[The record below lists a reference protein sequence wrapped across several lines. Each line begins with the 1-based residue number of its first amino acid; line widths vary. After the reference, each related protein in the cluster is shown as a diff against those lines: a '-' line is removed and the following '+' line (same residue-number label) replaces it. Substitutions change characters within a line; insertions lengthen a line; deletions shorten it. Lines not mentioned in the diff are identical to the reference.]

1 MGERVDGWVDGF
13 NRWLM
18 GGWMIGW
25 MDGLADQWVNI
36 ALIIAHHLLVSAVNV
51 LTSALKFPI

>member
-1 MGERVDGWVDGF
+1 MDGWVDGF